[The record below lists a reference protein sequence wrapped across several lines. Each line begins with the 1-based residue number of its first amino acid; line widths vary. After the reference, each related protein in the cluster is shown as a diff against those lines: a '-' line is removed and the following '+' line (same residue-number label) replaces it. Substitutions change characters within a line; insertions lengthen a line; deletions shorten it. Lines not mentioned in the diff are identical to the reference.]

1 MQYMYKVL
9 MFVHVLSPNQ
19 PAITGVALC
28 DITQIT
34 FKLWSGKNVKA
45 LFYSMLPDVRKSVFL
60 YPFLSWDAQTRW

>member
-1 MQYMYKVL
+1 MYKVL

-34 FKLWSGKNVKA
+34 FKL
-45 LFYSMLPDVRKSVFL
+45 
-60 YPFLSWDAQTRW
+60 